1 MISAILLAAGQSLR
15 MKGENKL
22 VKEINGVPL
31 VKLAT
36 KSILSSAIDEVIVVL
51 GYEKEI
57 IENTIGLNKKIKFV
71 YNKDFETGIASSIKI
86 GVNNISKNAEAFF
99 ICLGDMPMIKQSIY
113 NKLIKSRYNYNKKLK
128 PKDKKEIIIPTN
140 EGKEGNPVL
149 FSKFMINK
157 IMSINDDEGAKKII
171 ELNKNKI
178 LNVEVKNQNINIDL
192 DTQENFQL
200 YNVWKPTPVLG

>member
-31 VKLAT
+31 IKLAA
-36 KSILSSAIDEVIVVL
+36 KNILGSAVDEIIVVL
-51 GYEKEI
+51 GYEKNI

-71 YNKDFETGIASSIKI
+71 YNKDFKTGIASSIKV

-128 PKDKKEIIIPTN
+128 PIDKKEIIVPIN
-140 EGKEGNPVL
+140 EGKKGNPVL

-192 DTQENFQL
+192 DTQENF
-200 YNVWKPTPVLG
+200 